1 MFSNEEICFPKKILS
16 ISAVTLTVIFLIFT
30 IINEY
35 KYVTYSK
42 ELRPIIKNAI
52 PVSCIPLEEN
62 NGKIIHINCPLQ
74 DLETFYAPSEFSSN
88 IYSFRGVFFEMK
100 VEMYQLVRDYGNLG
114 LYTRGK
120 FEDHIVR
127 TPYNF
132 LFFFKRRKNPTF
144 MPAIGN
150 VGRKYA
156 NYAKAGNYR
165 LPKNSLINFQ
175 KKKKL
180 DLVDD
185 GWFIES
191 EVKPP
196 FTIDHLNTNVYDN
209 YLYTGDPLNPQVG
222 DIRISFYGSTAA
234 HATIVGVQKSRL
246 MNTIF
251 EIDGISVTN
260 HKMILLSEDNKTM
273 INQIKDFIHKNY
285 GNITSL
291 WLFRIIT
298 CFFISTQI
306 FSFLSDNSRNI
317 FWRFS
322 VSIITSSIV
331 LSLFPCVFW
340 FFCDTAV
347 FLFLFVLIFLMS
359 ISLLFLCNGE
369 MDDGYNE
376 MKNYMKR
383 SVTEPTNYTFLNIPD
398 ENGDM
403 DDDYNYQKNNVN
415 VVFGSNSDISFSQSI
430 NKQNR
435 AQSESSPTYIYHN

>member
-1 MFSNEEICFPKKILS
+1 MFNNEEFCFPKKILS
-16 ISAVTLTVIFLIFT
+16 ISAMALTVILLIFT

-88 IYSFRGVFFEMK
+88 IYSFRGVFFEIK
-100 VEMYQLVRDYGNLG
+100 VEMYQWIRDYGNLG
-114 LYTRGK
+114 LYARGR
-120 FEDHIVR
+120 FEDHLVR

-132 LFFFKRRKNPTF
+132 LFFFKRRENPTY
-144 MPAIGN
+144 MPAVGN

-165 LPKNSLINFQ
+165 LPKNALVNFQ

-185 GWFIES
+185 GWFTES
-191 EVKPP
+191 EIKPP
-196 FTIDHLNTNVYDN
+196 FTIDHLNTNVYNN

-222 DIRISFYGSTAA
+222 DIRISFYGSTAE
-234 HATIVGVQKSRL
+234 HATVVGVQRSRL

-251 EIDGISVTN
+251 EIDDINIMNQNIT
-260 HKMILLSEDNKTM
+260 LLSEDNRTM
-273 INQIKDFIHKNY
+273 INQTKDFIHKNY

-298 CFFISTQI
+298 CFFVSTQI
-306 FSFLSDNSRNI
+306 FSFLSDGSKNL
-317 FWRFS
+317 FWRYS
-322 VSIITSSIV
+322 VSLISSAIV
-331 LSLFPCVFW
+331 LSLFPCIFW

-347 FLFLFVLIFLMS
+347 FLFLFVLIFFMS
-359 ISLLFLCNGE
+359 VSLLFICNSE
-369 MDDGYNE
+369 MDEGYTE

-398 ENGDM
+398 EGGDM
-403 DDDYNYQKNNVN
+403 YEDYNYQKNNVN
-415 VVFGSNSDISFSQSI
+415 VVFNSNSDISFSQSI
-430 NKQNR
+430 HKQNGT
-435 AQSESSPTYIYHN
+435 QSESSPNYIYRN